1 MQSPLGGISG
11 RDALSKVIL
20 CCHSRKHPTH
30 ETPIPNYATRLT
42 IRSRQIADAKGRYG
56 RVYRRYQSNILM
68 ITLSCIRW
76 KVDDLMQ
83 QCISTVH
90 IQLLSSSNTINR
102 HSQSSSFLHRADR
115 CSRNTIGSG
124 NNLVIQNTSLC
135 VITRESQVKRI
146 LKLVEISSTMIHH
159 SLQGVSEK
167 TVSQITHECQ

>member
-1 MQSPLGGISG
+1 MQIPLGGICG

-83 QCISTVH
+83 QCISTYSFYH
-90 IQLLSSSNTINR
+90 LQT
-102 HSQSSSFLHRADR
+102 QSSDKANPQAFCTGLTDAPA
-115 CSRNTIGSG
+115 ILSG
-124 NNLVIQNTSLC
+124 NNLAIQNSSQC

-146 LKLVEISSTMIHH
+146 LKLVEISSMMIHH